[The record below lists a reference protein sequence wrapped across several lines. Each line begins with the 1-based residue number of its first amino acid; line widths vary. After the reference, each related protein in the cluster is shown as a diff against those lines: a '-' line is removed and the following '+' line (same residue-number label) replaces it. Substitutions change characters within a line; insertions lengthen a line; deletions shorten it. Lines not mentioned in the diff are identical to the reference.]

1 MGPRQAT
8 LAGIPQGIRRRQGKN
23 GVTYQVQIRIRGQR
37 PVTKTFPK
45 LVEAKRWKSQT
56 ETEIRERRYFGSSEG
71 QKRTLAEAIDRYLA
85 QYPEKKDRPSQLRW
99 WKEEI
104 GQKVLADVTPS
115 LIVECRERLQQGRQR
130 ASARYEAGRS
140 PATVNRYLAALSHL
154 FTVAV
159 KEWEWLPDS
168 PMRQVSKLKEP
179 RGRVRFLDDDER
191 GRLLEACQG
200 SADYR
205 LYPLVVLALSTG
217 ARKSELLGLRWRD
230 VDTQK
235 GLAVLHHT
243 KNGERRTIAVRGHAL
258 EQVKALRKVR
268 RLDTD
273 LVFPSDSGEG
283 SLEPREAWVDAL
295 RVAKI
300 EDFRFHDLRHC
311 AASYLAMNGASL
323 AEIAEVLGHK
333 TLQMVKR
340 YAHLT
345 DQHVG
350 TVVEAMNQKIF
361 GGAA

>member
-1 MGPRQAT
+1 MP
-8 LAGIPQGIRRRQGKN
+8 GIPQGIRRRQGKS
-23 GVTYQVQIRIRGQR
+23 GVTYQVQIRVRGHR
-37 PVTKTFPK
+37 AVTKTFPK
-45 LVEAKRWKSQT
+45 LAEAKRWKSQT

-71 QKRTLAEAIDRYLA
+71 QKRTLAEAIDRYQA
-85 QYPEKKDRPSQLRW
+85 QYPEKTDRAGQLGW

-104 GQKVLADVTPS
+104 GEKVLADVTPS
-115 LIVECRERLQQGRQR
+115 LITECRDRLQRGRQR
-130 ASARYEAGRS
+130 ASTQYKAGRS

-159 KEWEWLPDS
+159 KEWEWLQDS
-168 PMRQVSKLKEP
+168 PVRRVSKLKEP
-179 RGRVRFLDDDER
+179 RGRVRCLDDDER
-191 GRLLEACQG
+191 GRLLEACQD
-200 SADYR
+200 SADGR

-217 ARKSELLGLRWRD
+217 ARKSELLALRWRD

-243 KNGERRTIAVRGHAL
+243 KNGDRRTIAVRGHAL
-258 EQVKALRKVR
+258 EQVKALSKVR

-273 LVFPSDSGEG
+273 LLFPEEG
-283 SLEPREAWVDAL
+283 GTSSWNPRGAWAEALEA
-295 RVAKI
+295 AKI

-311 AASYLAMNGASL
+311 AASYLAMNRASL

-345 DQHVG
+345 EQHVG
-350 TVVEAMNQKIF
+350 TVVESMNEKIF
-361 GGAA
+361 GEAR